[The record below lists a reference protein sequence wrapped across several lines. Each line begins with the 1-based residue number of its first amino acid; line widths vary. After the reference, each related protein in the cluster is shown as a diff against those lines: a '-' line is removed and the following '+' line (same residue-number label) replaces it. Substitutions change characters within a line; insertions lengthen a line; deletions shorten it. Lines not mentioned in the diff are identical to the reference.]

1 VRSKYN
7 TYIIQYMST
16 VYNCCLLEEV
26 KRELQSV
33 WCGTRSFC
41 FYESIKREVQRRP
54 IYECWYDERLKTKA
68 EGSTCLA
75 HTGLLGGLE
84 HLDRDEVRFLLKLL
98 FIGNWIKKRRKPRVH
113 RGFKMCENRGFKM
126 LKKITENIQETL
138 RTHTHDTHQP
148 LLSTSEVFFF
158 V

>member
-1 VRSKYN
+1 MFAWNRITYIYYRDILFTVSRRDKVRSKYN

-54 IYECWYDERLKTKA
+54 IYECRYDERLKNKD
-68 EGSTCLA
+68 EGSTRLTY
-75 HTGLLGGLE
+75 TGLVGGLE
-84 HLDRDEVRFLLKLL
+84 HLKIKTRLIDERFVSVMGECV
-98 FIGNWIKKRRKPRVH
+98 I
-113 RGFKMCENRGFKM
+113 
-126 LKKITENIQETL
+126 
-138 RTHTHDTHQP
+138 
-148 LLSTSEVFFF
+148 
-158 V
+158 